1 MYTSGSTGNP
11 KGVILTHANIIA
23 ALGGLELLI
32 EGHLNVNDLY
42 LAYLPLAHV
51 LEFVVEGACLF
62 LGVPLGYGSPKTLTD
77 ASVRNCRGDICELR
91 PTLLAGVPAVWESIR
106 KGIMGKVAGLSSITQ
121 FVFNAALSI
130 KHICVKL
137 GLPTFLLDRLFFKK
151 IKDQIGGRLRF
162 ALSGG
167 APCPKE
173 THTFL
178 SLALCPVIQGYGLT
192 ETCGASFLQDVNHN
206 MELGSVGAPSPAI
219 EMKLVSFENYKTSST
234 PPQGEIWVRGPAV
247 TKGYYEQADI
257 TAETITDDG
266 WFQTGDIGV
275 VDSRGCLSIIDR
287 KKNLI
292 KLSNGEYIRLEHIE
306 SILKTSRLV
315 QHVMVYANSEK
326 SFGVAL
332 VVPIEKELQKL
343 GSENSVKGI
352 SNYHHFEDLKDVS
365 GIKELTKLVFDD
377 LIAVSRKSDLK
388 RAEYIGAVT
397 LMNKDWTPQ
406 TGHLTAAMKLQRRI
420 IIEENRDKIEG
431 MYK

>member
-1 MYTSGSTGNP
+1 
-11 KGVILTHANIIA
+11 
-23 ALGGLELLI
+23 
-32 EGHLNVNDLY
+32 
-42 LAYLPLAHV
+42 
-51 LEFVVEGACLF
+51 
-62 LGVPLGYGSPKTLTD
+62 
-77 ASVRNCRGDICELR
+77 
-91 PTLLAGVPAVWESIR
+91 
-106 KGIMGKVAGLSSITQ
+106 
-121 FVFNAALSI
+121 
-130 KHICVKL
+130 
-137 GLPTFLLDRLFFKK
+137 
-151 IKDQIGGRLRF
+151 
-162 ALSGG
+162 
-167 APCPKE
+167 
-173 THTFL
+173 
-178 SLALCPVIQGYGLT
+178 LT